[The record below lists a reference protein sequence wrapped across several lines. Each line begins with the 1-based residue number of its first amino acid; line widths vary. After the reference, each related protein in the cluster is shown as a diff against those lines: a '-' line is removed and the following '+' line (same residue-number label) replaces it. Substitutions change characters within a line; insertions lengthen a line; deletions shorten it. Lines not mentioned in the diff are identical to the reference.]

1 MKNVLYLSW
10 RRANIRPPLSLRPNL
25 NEDRMIFS
33 KFIKILKKANYT
45 IVWIDECS
53 FNASTF
59 PIYTWSKIGEEADQ
73 LIRDTSSRYNCIAAL
88 YEKNVYF
95 NLKKES
101 TTEDDFCNFIEL
113 LKDELDWMIDKNQLK
128 NRTILM
134 FDNAAIHKTKSVK
147 ELLKELELVAFTISP
162 YSPQLNKVEHIFGT
176 LKTNLAHRNLAN
188 RDLIS
193 IIIEEI
199 KKLNKQ

>member
-25 NEDRMIFS
+25 NEDRMIFT
-33 KFIKILKKANYT
+33 KFIKILKKINYT

-147 ELLKELELVAFTISP
+147 ELELVAFTIPP
-162 YSPQLNKVEHIFGT
+162 YSPQLNKV
-176 LKTNLAHRNLAN
+176 
-188 RDLIS
+188 
-193 IIIEEI
+193 
-199 KKLNKQ
+199 